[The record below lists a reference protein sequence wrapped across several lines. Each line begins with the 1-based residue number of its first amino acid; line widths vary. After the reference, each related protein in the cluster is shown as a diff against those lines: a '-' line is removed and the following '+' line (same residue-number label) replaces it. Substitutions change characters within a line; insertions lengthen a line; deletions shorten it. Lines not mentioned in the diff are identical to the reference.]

1 MKSRIDSMNMLD
13 RAIGWFSPSAGLSRV
28 RARAA
33 MEMVRSYDGAKTG
46 RRTDG
51 WTTGG
56 TSANA
61 EIAPALSLLRSRSR
75 DLLRNNPYA
84 VKARQAFVGNAIGT
98 GITAKFAA
106 NADLWARWI
115 GGECDADG
123 QHDFFGLQMLAAM
136 TEFESGECLIRLR
149 WRRPDDGLAVPLQLQ
164 VLEPD
169 YLDTLKNEALPNGG
183 WIMHGVEFDALGR
196 RVGYWL
202 YDQHP
207 GDNAPFLRGLTSR
220 RIPATDILHLYRKER
235 PGQVR
240 GVPRLAPV
248 MLKMRDT
255 DDYEEAEL
263 VRKGIE
269 ACFAAIVTNQAGDDT
284 TPITGGLTDASGRT
298 VESMAA
304 GMVYYA
310 KPGQDIK
317 FGSPAAVGGYGEFI
331 RQQLH
336 AIAAGA
342 GLTYELLTGDL
353 SMVNYSS
360 YRAGVLEFRRAV
372 EQYQW
377 ITFIPMFCAPVAAAF
392 QRAALLQRGSRAGDV
407 EWTTPKWDWVDP
419 VKDVAGELLEVAAG
433 LKSWQEAVRRRG
445 MDPDTVLAQTKEDQQ
460 KFKDAG
466 VAIQIDKLA
475 LGAAAAAAP
484 AESKKEGVAQ

>member
-1 MKSRIDSMNMLD
+1 MKANLLD
-13 RAIGWFSPSAGLSRV
+13 RMISFVSPAAGLSRV
-28 RARAA
+28 RSRAA
-33 MEMVRSYDGAKTG
+33 IEMVRGYDGAKTG

-51 WTTGG
+51 WTAGG

-61 EIAPALSLLRSRSR
+61 EIAPALSLLRARSR
-75 DLLRNNPYA
+75 DLTRNNPYA
-84 VKARQAFVGNAIGT
+84 AKARQAYVGNAIGT
-98 GITAKFAA
+98 GITAKLGA
-106 NADLWARWI
+106 NSDLWKRWI
-115 GGECDADG
+115 DGECDADG
-123 QHDFFGLQMLAAM
+123 QHDFFGLQQLVAM
-136 TEFESGECLIRLR
+136 TEWEAGECLVRLR
-149 WRRPDDGLAVPLQLQ
+149 WRRPEDGLAVPLQLQ

-169 YLDTLKNEALPNGG
+169 YLDTLKSGALPNGG
-183 WIMHGVEFDALGR
+183 WIMHGIEFDPLGR

-202 YDQHP
+202 YDSHP
-207 GDNAPFLRGLTSR
+207 GESAQIMRSLTSR
-220 RIPATDILHLYRKER
+220 RIDAADILHIYRKER
-235 PGQVR
+235 PGQIR
-240 GVPRLAPV
+240 GVPRLAPA
-248 MLKMRDT
+248 MLKMRDL

-269 ACFAAIVTNQAGDDT
+269 ACFAAIVTSQSDDPQTVAGSV
-284 TPITGGLTDASGRT
+284 TDSSGRQ
-298 VESMAA
+298 VESLGA
-304 GMVYYA
+304 GMIYYA

-317 FGSPAAVGGYGEFI
+317 FGSPSAMGGYGEYV

-342 GLTYELLTGDL
+342 GMTYELLTGDL

-360 YRAGVLEFRRAV
+360 YRAGILEFRRAV

-377 ITFIPMFCAPVAAAF
+377 LTFIPMFCAPVAAAF
-392 QRAALLQRGSRAGDV
+392 QRAALIGRGAKSGTV

-445 MDPDTVLAQTKEDQQ
+445 GDPDTVLAQTKEDQE
-460 KFKDAG
+460 KFKAAG

-475 LGAAAAAAP
+475 LGAAA
-484 AESKKEGVAQ
+484 SAQQTNQQGAQV

>member
-1 MKSRIDSMNMLD
+1 MKQNLLD
-13 RAIGWFSPSAGLSRV
+13 RVVSFVSPQAGLA
-28 RARAA
+28 RARSRAA
-33 MEMVRSYDGAKTG
+33 LEMVRGYEGAKTG
-46 RRTDG
+46 RRTGG
-51 WTTGG
+51 WVTGG

-61 EIAPALSLLRSRSR
+61 EIAPALALLRGRSR
-75 DLLRNNPYA
+75 DLMRNNPYA

-98 GITAKFAA
+98 GISAKFEQQG
-106 NADLWARWI
+106 DLWKRWI

-123 QHDFFGLQMLAAM
+123 QHDFYGLQQLVAM
-136 TEFESGECLIRLR
+136 TEFEAGECLVRLR
-149 WRRPDDGLAVPLQLQ
+149 WRRPDDGLSVPLQLQ

-169 YLDTLKNEALPNGG
+169 YLDTLKSEALQNGG
-183 WIMHGVEFDALGR
+183 WIMHGIEFDALGR
-196 RVGYWL
+196 RVAYWL

-207 GDNAPFLRGLTSR
+207 GDSAPLLKGLTSR
-220 RIPATDILHLYRKER
+220 RIPAADILHIYRKER

-240 GVPRLAPV
+240 GVPRMAPV
-248 MLKMRDT
+248 MLKLRDL

-269 ACFAAIVTNQAGDDT
+269 ACFAAIVTSQSDDGAT
-284 TPITGGLTDASGRT
+284 VTDRVTDASGNQI
-298 VESMAA
+298 ESLGA

-317 FGSPAAVGGYGEFI
+317 FGQPAPSGGYGEFT
-331 RQQLH
+331 RDHKH

-353 SMVNYSS
+353 SQVNYSS
-360 YRAGVLEFRRAV
+360 YRAGILEFRRTV

-377 ITFIPMFCAPVAAAF
+377 LTFIPMFCAPVAAAF
-392 QRAALLQRGSRAGDV
+392 QRAALLQSGRRSGAV

-419 VKDVAGELLEVAAG
+419 VKDVAGELLEIAAG
-433 LKSWQEAVRRRG
+433 LKPWQESVRRRG
-445 MDPDTVLAQTKEDQQ
+445 YDPEVVLAQVKEDQE
-460 KFKDAG
+460 KFALAG

-475 LGAAAAAAP
+475 LGAAATAN
-484 AESKKEGVAQ
+484 AQEPQGAKA

>member
-1 MKSRIDSMNMLD
+1 MAAKDLMNPLD
-13 RAIGWFSPSAGLSRV
+13 RAIGWFSPSAGLARARSRV
-28 RARAA
+28 A
-33 MEMVRSYDGAKTG
+33 MDRVRSFDGAKTG

-51 WTTGG
+51 WVSGG

-98 GITAKFAA
+98 GIMAKLEQ
-106 NADLWARWI
+106 NGDLWKRWI
-115 GGECDADG
+115 AGECDADG
-123 QHDFFGLQMLAAM
+123 QHDFYGLQRLVAN
-136 TEFESGECLIRLR
+136 TEFEAGECLIRLR
-149 WRRPDDGLAVPLQLQ
+149 WRNPEDGLAVPLQLQ

-183 WIMHGVEFDALGR
+183 WIMHGVEFDAIGR
-196 RVGYWL
+196 RAAYWL
-202 YDQHP
+202 YDVHP
-207 GDNAPFLRGLTSR
+207 GDNAPFLRSLTSR
-220 RIPATDILHLYRKER
+220 RIPASDVLHVYRKDR

-269 ACFAAIVTNQAGDDT
+269 ACFAAIVTNPAGDDT
-284 TPITGGLTDASGRT
+284 SPITGGLTDSSGRT
-298 VESMAA
+298 IESMAA

-317 FGSPAAVGGYGEFI
+317 FGAPSAMGGYGEFI

-336 AIAAGA
+336 AIAAGS

-360 YRAGVLEFRRAV
+360 YRAGVLEFRRGV
-372 EQYQW
+372 EQFQW
-377 ITFIPMFCAPVAAAF
+377 LTFIPMFCAPVAAAF
-392 QRAALLQRGSRAGDV
+392 QRAALLRRGSRSGSV

-445 MDPDTVLAQTKEDQQ
+445 MDPDEVLAQTAEDQR
-460 KFKDAG
+460 KFKAAN

-475 LGAAAAAAP
+475 LGAAAAATP
-484 AESKKEGVAQ
+484 ASTEKEGVSP